1 MQNTRLTRPEQKA
14 QTRQRLIDAAAE
26 VFAREGFMAASL
38 DEIAA
43 AAGYTKGAV
52 YSNFSSKTDLFIALI
67 ERRIEVESARI
78 ASHIDETGGTMPE
91 DGAITDPERELRW
104 VMLAIEFWLYAM
116 RDPRAREA
124 MATQYERAR
133 TITAGYIETLFRKA
147 GRKPLL
153 PPREMAIAVEAFGTG
168 LALQWALDPEHVS
181 MDIQAEVLIKALGLP
196 LKLGP
201 AAGQPVGPQA

>member
-1 MQNTRLTRPEQKA
+1 MTRPEQKA

-26 VFAREGFMAASL
+26 VFARQGFMAASL

-43 AAGYTKGAV
+43 TAGYTKGAV

-78 ASHIDETGGTMPE
+78 ASHIDATGGTMPE
-91 DGAITDPERELRW
+91 DGASTDPERELNW

-116 RDPRAREA
+116 RDPRARRA
-124 MATQYERAR
+124 MAAQYERAR
-133 TITAGYIETLFRKA
+133 TMTAGYIETLYRNA
-147 GRKPLL
+147 GEKPLL
-153 PPREMAIAVEAFGTG
+153 PPRDMAIAIEAFGTG
-168 LALQWALDPEHVS
+168 LALQWALDPESVS
-181 MDIQAEVLIKALGLP
+181 MDLQAEVLVKALGLP

-201 AAGQPVGPQA
+201 AAAQPARAQE